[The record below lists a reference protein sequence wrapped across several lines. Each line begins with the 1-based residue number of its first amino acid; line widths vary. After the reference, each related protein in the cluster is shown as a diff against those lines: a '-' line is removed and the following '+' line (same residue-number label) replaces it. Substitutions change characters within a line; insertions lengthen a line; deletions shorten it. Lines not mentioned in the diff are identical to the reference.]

1 MAKTSTRL
9 GVVMRRWRDDNGY
22 TVEEAAAEAGISP
35 GKWSKLET
43 GNQPLGLTSLVQI
56 ATVLGRT
63 LGDVAGLAGIPVPQ
77 TPQQLE
83 EDLAALEKRSPTA
96 RRLLEAMPGL
106 TEEQLRALAA
116 VAAAMGDPPS

>member
-1 MAKTSTRL
+1 MPKTSTRL
-9 GVVMRRWRDDNGY
+9 GTVMRRWRDDNGY
-22 TVEEAAAEAGISP
+22 TVEEAAAVAKISP

-43 GNQPLGLTSLVQI
+43 GNQQFGVTSLVAL

-63 LGDVAGLAGIPVPQ
+63 LGDVAELAGIAVPT
-77 TPQQLE
+77 TPQQLS

-106 TEEQLRALAA
+106 SEEQLRALAA
-116 VAAAMGDPPS
+116 VAAAMELPPS